1 MLFHISNTLQRILL
15 PSRLRPGPRNISVRP
30 IQNLHI
36 YLHKPQIVSK
46 QPLYNHQHKALFA
59 HTWAK
64 MSLPAQSIITKV
76 LQNKIKFIRSKRLK
90 LSPPETLPNV
100 KYSSSHRT
108 SSTVPGWLSRHPIF
122 ITHSAHCTNGR
133 SNHSIHQEG
142 QMCNWPR
149 SSTAIF
155 FFLIK
160 KILNLI

>member
-15 PSRLRPGPRNISVRP
+15 LSRLRPGPRDISIRP

-36 YLHKPQIVSK
+36 YLHKPQTVSK

-59 HTWAK
+59 HTWANI
-64 MSLPAQSIITKV
+64 SLPAQSIITKV

-90 LSPPETLPNV
+90 MSPPETLPNI

-108 SSTVPGWLSRHPIF
+108 SSTVPGWLPRHPIF
-122 ITHSAHCTNGR
+122 VTHSAQTAEATTLYTKRGK
-133 SNHSIHQEG
+133 
-142 QMCNWPR
+142 MCNWPR
-149 SSTAIF
+149 SSTAN

-160 KILNLI
+160 KNLNLI